1 MKRDKIKTELLVHD
15 LKVPLVVIE
24 AGINSLLK
32 KLDEYGPLTEKQEKI
47 LMRMLRNTKLMQ
59 MLVNDVLELGRS
71 RAGIATVRTVRLSDF
86 IGPVLVELFDLIDY
100 DTSEKIKSC
109 VDLTQ
114 LKKALEEKD
123 LQLFIDESLWCQ
135 EICLDDAKAKQVLR
149 NLLNNALK
157 YRKERVELTI
167 DEKDG
172 SLVLSIKDDGEG
184 IPPIYH
190 KKIFKSY
197 FQMDPTDTPTVRGHG
212 LGLAGAMV
220 LVEDMNGEL
229 LLESDEGRGVT
240 FLVKVPLAATSWSY
254 TETDH

>member
-1 MKRDKIKTELLVHD
+1 MKREKIKTELLIHD

-32 KLDEYGPLTEKQEKI
+32 KLDEYGPLTGKQEKI
-47 LMRMLRNTKLMQ
+47 LVRMLRNTKLMQ

-71 RAGIATVRTVRLSDF
+71 GAGITNVHNVRLSDF
-86 IGPVLVELFDLIDY
+86 IEPVLVELFDLIDY
-100 DTSEKIKSC
+100 DTAERIKTC
-109 VDLTQ
+109 ADLTQ
-114 LKKALEEKD
+114 LKKTLEENE
-123 LQLFIDESLWCQ
+123 LRLFIDEGLWCQ
-135 EICLDDAKAKQVLR
+135 EICLDDAKVKQVLR

-157 YRKERVELTI
+157 YRKEQVELTI

-172 SLVLSIKDDGEG
+172 CLVFSVKDDGAG
-184 IPPIYH
+184 IPSIYH
-190 KKIFKSY
+190 KKIFESY

-229 LLESDEGRGVT
+229 LLDSDEGKGVT
-240 FLVKVPLAATSWSY
+240 FLVKVPLAATP
-254 TETDH
+254 

>member
-71 RAGIATVRTVRLSDF
+71 EAGIVNVRNITLSDC
-86 IGPVLVELFDLIDY
+86 IRPVLVELFDLIDCE
-100 DTSEKIKSC
+100 TSERLKAC
-109 VDLTQ
+109 ADLAQ
-114 LKKALEEKD
+114 LKKTLEEKG
-123 LQLFIDESLWCQ
+123 LQLFIDEGLWCQ
-135 EICLDDAKAKQVLR
+135 EVCMDEAKAKQVLR

-157 YRKERVELTI
+157 YRKEQVELKI
-167 DEKDG
+167 NDG
-172 SLVLSIKDDGEG
+172 CLVLSVKDDGEG
-184 IPPIYH
+184 IPSIYH

-197 FQMDPTDTPTVRGHG
+197 FQMDPTDSYPVRGHG
-212 LGLAGAMV
+212 LGLAGVMV
-220 LVEDMNGEL
+220 LVEDMDGEL
-229 LLESDEGRGVT
+229 SLDSDKGKGVT
-240 FLVKVPLAATSWSY
+240 FLVKVPLSTTS
-254 TETDH
+254 

>member
-1 MKRDKIKTELLVHD
+1 MKRDKIKTELLIHD

-24 AGINSLLK
+24 AGINSLLT
-32 KLDEYGPLTEKQEKI
+32 KLGEYGPLTEKQEKI

-71 RAGIATVRTVRLSDF
+71 RAGIANVRNVRLSDF

-100 DTSEKIKSC
+100 ETSERLKTC
-109 VDLTQ
+109 ADLTQ
-114 LKKALEEKD
+114 LKKTLEEKG
-123 LQLFIDESLWCQ
+123 LQLFIDEGLWYH
-135 EICLDDAKAKQVLR
+135 EVCLDNAKAKQVLR

-157 YRKERVELTI
+157 YRKEQVELKI

-172 SLVLSIKDDGEG
+172 CLVLSVKDDGEG
-184 IPPIYH
+184 IPSIYH

-197 FQMDPTDTPTVRGHG
+197 FQMDPTDSFTVRGHG

-229 LLESDEGRGVT
+229 LLDSDEGKGVT
-240 FLVKVPLAATSWSY
+240 FLVKVPLKT
-254 TETDH
+254 TE

>member
-1 MKRDKIKTELLVHD
+1 MKRDKIKTELLIHD

-32 KLDEYGPLTEKQEKI
+32 KLDEYGPLREKQEKI

-71 RAGIATVRTVRLSDF
+71 RVGIANIRNIRLSDF
-86 IGPVLVELFDLIDY
+86 IGLILVELFDLIDY
-100 DTSEKIKSC
+100 DTSERIKTC
-109 VDLTQ
+109 TDLTQ
-114 LKKALEEKD
+114 LKKTLEEKG
-123 LQLFIDESLWCQ
+123 LQLFIDEGLWCQ
-135 EICLDDAKAKQVLR
+135 EVCLDDAKAKQVLR

-157 YRKERVELTI
+157 YRKEQVELKI

-172 SLVLSIKDDGEG
+172 CLVLSVKDDGEG
-184 IPPIYH
+184 IPSIYH

-197 FQMDPTDTPTVRGHG
+197 FQMDPTDSSPVRGHG
-212 LGLAGAMV
+212 VGLAGAMV

-229 LLESDEGRGVT
+229 LLESDAGKGVT
-240 FLVKVPLAATSWSY
+240 FLVRVPLVT
-254 TETDH
+254 TG

>member
-47 LMRMLRNTKLMQ
+47 LMRMQRNTKLMQ

-71 RAGIATVRTVRLSDF
+71 EAGIATVRSVRLSDF

-100 DTSEKIKSC
+100 ETSERIKTC
-109 VDLTQ
+109 TNLTQ
-114 LKKALEEKD
+114 LKKTLGEKG
-123 LQLFIDESLWCQ
+123 LQLFIDEGLWCH
-135 EICLDDAKAKQVLR
+135 EVCLDDAKAKQVLR

-157 YRKERVELTI
+157 YRKEQVELKI
-167 DEKDG
+167 DEQDG
-172 SLVLSIKDDGEG
+172 CLLLSVKDDGEG
-184 IPPIYH
+184 IPSIYH

-197 FQMDPTDTPTVRGHG
+197 FQMDPTDSSTVRGHG

-229 LLESDEGRGVT
+229 LLDSDEGKGVT
-240 FLVKVPLAATSWSY
+240 FLVKVPLKT
-254 TETDH
+254 TG

>member
-1 MKRDKIKTELLVHD
+1 MKRDTIKTEFLVHD

-32 KLDEYGPLTEKQEKI
+32 KLDDYGPLTEKQERI

-71 RAGIATVRTVRLSDF
+71 RAGIVTLRNVRIADF

-100 DTSEKIKSC
+100 DTSERIRTC
-109 VDLTQ
+109 ADFTQ
-114 LKKALEEKD
+114 LKKTLEEKG
-123 LQLFIDESLWCQ
+123 LQLFIDEGLWGQ
-135 EICLDDAKAKQVLR
+135 EICFDDAKIKQILR

-157 YRKERVELTI
+157 YRKKQVELKI
-167 DEKDG
+167 EEKDG
-172 SLVLSIKDDGEG
+172 CLILSVKDDGEG

-190 KKIFKSY
+190 KKIFESY
-197 FQMDPTDTPTVRGHG
+197 FQMDPTDSSTVRGHG
-212 LGLAGAMV
+212 LGLAGVMV

-229 LLESDEGRGVT
+229 LLDSDEGNGVT
-240 FLVKVPLAATSWSY
+240 FLVKVPLVT
-254 TETDH
+254 TK